1 MFAPLPLL
9 QGTPMVMWEDLQT
22 SWRKGE
28 SLSFDRLVGLVWRGE
43 LDVGSSWVTAP
54 LKVALK
60 NYGEGNPVGS
70 TLGYPL
76 CVEGSYTIRTNGSD
90 ELGRDGKKKG
100 WEAGDK
106 I

>member
-1 MFAPLPLL
+1 M
-9 QGTPMVMWEDLQT
+9 
-22 SWRKGE
+22 
-28 SLSFDRLVGLVWRGE
+28 
-43 LDVGSSWVTAP
+43 
-54 LKVALK
+54 ALK
-60 NYGEGNPVGS
+60 NYGEGNPVGG